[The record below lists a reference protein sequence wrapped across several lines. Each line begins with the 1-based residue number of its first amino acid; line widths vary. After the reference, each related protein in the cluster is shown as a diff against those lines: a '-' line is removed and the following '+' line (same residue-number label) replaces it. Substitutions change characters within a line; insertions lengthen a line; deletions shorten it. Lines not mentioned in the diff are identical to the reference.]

1 MHSALW
7 QAVASSAEIPADA
20 EKALGKKLTY
30 ARQPT
35 ARSPMVVV
43 VLDEID
49 QLMSHNHQVLRKL
62 FEWAD
67 APKSR
72 LVSLFMAV
80 SPAFSARVLACETFS
95 FPFHLSLRVAS
106 FLLYQNIYLT
116 SPATAMLDK
125 CAYTDWCV
133 RDLLSKTAASM

>member
-7 QAVASSAEIPADA
+7 QAVASSPEIPADA

-72 LVSLFMAV
+72 LVSRFMAV
-80 SPAFSARVLACETFS
+80 CPAFSAGVFACFSIPPFASGCVLSAVPIE
-95 FPFHLSLRVAS
+95 
-106 FLLYQNIYLT
+106 LLDV
-116 SPATAMLDK
+116 SRHA
-125 CAYTDWCV
+125 W
-133 RDLLSKTAASM
+133 